1 MTMNVLLILS
11 ALKKGW
17 EYTKGFLALALKYW
31 YIVIIALL
39 LAIATSLRNDVKTLN
54 AEKDV
59 LNSNMV
65 ALVQKQ
71 KIDLLEAQKQAQEK
85 QIEILTK
92 QKEVEVNYNEQIK
105 ALSNDVIAARDSANS
120 LSKQLTNNAS
130 KLSKLTE
137 EQNRAYTTTLSEL
150 FEDSTTKYLE
160 MAREADTKRLA
171 EERCVGLYNALVD
184 VSDIANKDDVSSKVS
199 DIANKTNTDN
209 KE

>member
-1 MTMNVLLILS
+1 MNVLLILS

-17 EYTKGFLALALKYW
+17 EYTKGFLALAVKYW

-39 LAIATSLRNDVKTLN
+39 LTIATSLRNDVNKLN

-71 KIDLLEAQKQAQEK
+71 KTDLLEAQKKAQEK
-85 QIEILTK
+85 EIEILTK

-105 ALSNDVIAARDSANS
+105 ALSNDVAVARNSANS

-130 KLSKLTE
+130 KLSTASKAE
-137 EQNRAYTTTLSEL
+137 VDAYNKSISIVL
-150 FEDSTTKYLE
+150 EDSARKYLD
-160 MAREADTKRLA
+160 MAGEADAKRLA

-184 VSDIANKDDVSSKVS
+184 GEDVVDNPDTNSK
-199 DIANKTNTDN
+199 
-209 KE
+209 E

>member
-1 MTMNVLLILS
+1 MNVLLILS

-17 EYTKGFLALALKYW
+17 EYTKGFLALAVKYW

-71 KIDLLEAQKQAQEK
+71 KTDLLEAQKKAQAK

-92 QKEVEVNYNEQIK
+92 QKEVEVNYAKQVKKLQSDLTN
-105 ALSNDVIAARDSANS
+105 ANTTNNS
-120 LSKQLTNNAS
+120 LLNT
-130 KLSKLTE
+130 LSTIKSRVPTATDSE
-137 EQNRAYTTTLSEL
+137 VRAYSETATEL
-150 FEDSTTKYLE
+150 LGKCETGKLYY
-160 MAREADTKRLA
+160 AQRADEHAYA
-171 EERCVGLYNALVD
+171 EERAVNLYNALVD
-184 VSDIANKDDVSSKVS
+184 SEDGADNPD
-199 DIANKTNTDN
+199 TNN

>member
-1 MTMNVLLILS
+1 MDVLLILS

-17 EYTKGFLALALKYW
+17 EYTKGFLALAVKYW
-31 YIVIIALL
+31 YIVIITLL
-39 LAIATSLRNDVKTLN
+39 LAITTSLRNDVNKLN

-71 KIDLLEAQKQAQEK
+71 KTDLLEAQKQAQEK

-92 QKEVEVNYNEQIK
+92 QKEVEVKYNAQIK
-105 ALSNDVIAARDSANS
+105 ALSNDVIVARDSANS

-130 KLSKLTE
+130 KLSTASKTE
-137 EQNRAYTTTLSEL
+137 VNSYSKSLSDIL
-150 FEDSTTKYLE
+150 EDSTTKYLE

-171 EERCVGLYNALVD
+171 EERCVGSYNALVD
-184 VSDIANKDDVSSKVS
+184 VS

>member
-1 MTMNVLLILS
+1 MNVLLILS

-17 EYTKGFLALALKYW
+17 GYTKGFLALALKYW
-31 YIVIIALL
+31 YIVIITLL
-39 LAIATSLRNDVKTLN
+39 LAIATSLRNDVNKLN

-71 KIDLLEAQKQAQEK
+71 KTDLLEAQKKAQEK
-85 QIEILTK
+85 EIEILTK

-105 ALSNDVIAARDSANS
+105 ALSNDVAVARNSANS

-150 FEDSTTKYLE
+150 FEDSTTKY
-160 MAREADTKRLA
+160 REVSAIADEHRLA
-171 EERCVGLYNALVD
+171 EARCVGLYNALVD
-184 VSDIANKDDVSSKVS
+184 VDNPD
-199 DIANKTNTDN
+199 TNN

>member
-1 MTMNVLLILS
+1 MKKEGMTMNVLLILS

-31 YIVIIALL
+31 YIVIITLL

-71 KIDLLEAQKQAQEK
+71 KTDLLEAQKKAQEK

-92 QKEVEVNYNEQIK
+92 QKEVEVNY
-105 ALSNDVIAARDSANS
+105 ANQVKKLQS
-120 LSKQLTNNAS
+120 DLTNANTTNDS
-130 KLSKLTE
+130 LLNTLSTIRSRVPTATDSE
-137 EQNRAYTTTLSEL
+137 VRAYSETATELLGKCETGKL
-150 FEDSTTKYLE
+150 FY
-160 MAREADTKRLA
+160 AQRADEHAYA
-171 EERCVGLYNALVD
+171 EERAVSLYNALVD
-184 VSDIANKDDVSSKVS
+184 VVDDV
-199 DIANKTNTDN
+199 DNPDTNN

>member
-17 EYTKGFLALALKYW
+17 SYTKGFLALALKYW

-39 LAIATSLRNDVKTLN
+39 LAIATSLRHDVKTLN

-71 KIDLLEAQKQAQEK
+71 KIDLLEAQKKAQEK
-85 QIEILTK
+85 EIEILTK
-92 QKEVEVNYNEQIK
+92 QKEVEVNYAKQVKKLQSDLTN
-105 ALSNDVIAARDSANS
+105 ANTTNNS
-120 LSKQLTNNAS
+120 LLNT
-130 KLSKLTE
+130 LSTIKSRVPTATDSE
-137 EQNRAYTTTLSEL
+137 VRAYSETATEL
-150 FEDSTTKYLE
+150 LGKCETGKLYY
-160 MAREADTKRLA
+160 AQRADEHAYA
-171 EERCVGLYNALVD
+171 EERAVSLYNALVD
-184 VSDIANKDDVSSKVS
+184 ADNPD
-199 DIANKTNTDN
+199 TNN

>member
-17 EYTKGFLALALKYW
+17 SYTKGFLALALKYW

-39 LAIATSLRNDVKTLN
+39 LAIATSLRNDVNKLN
-54 AEKDV
+54 AEKDA

-65 ALVQKQ
+65 ALVQKN
-71 KIDLLEAQKQAQEK
+71 KTDLLEAQKKAQEK
-85 QIEILTK
+85 EIEILTK

-105 ALSNDVIAARDSANS
+105 ALSNDVIIARNSANS

-130 KLSKLTE
+130 KLSTASKTE
-137 EQNRAYTTTLSEL
+137 VDAYNKSISIV
-150 FEDSTTKYLE
+150 FEDSTRKYLD
-160 MAREADTKRLA
+160 MAGEADAKRLA
-171 EERCVGLYNALVD
+171 EARCVGLYNALVD
-184 VSDIANKDDVSSKVS
+184 AD
-199 DIANKTNTDN
+199 NTDTNN